1 MLINKH
7 KSVGLKHYNNPEGF
21 IEYSNDM
28 DNIYEN
34 IDEYNK
40 NKKYQILIIF
50 GMIADMLRKKIF
62 NQ

>member
-40 NKKYQILIIF
+40 NKKY
-50 GMIADMLRKKIF
+50 
-62 NQ
+62 